1 MVSGYLKIKQPEDLE
16 KAISKMLN
24 KILLS
29 EDPLTHAQKFASL
42 ANAWTNC
49 RRLAL
54 ETVEVEQFKAELA
67 ALKQQIIEINKNAG
81 RLEKP

>member
-29 EDPLTHAQKFASL
+29 EDPLLHAQKFASL

-54 ETVEVEQFKAELA
+54 ETVEVERFKAELA
-67 ALKQQIIEINKNAG
+67 ALKQQIIEINKNASSM
-81 RLEKP
+81 EKP